1 MIGQTTKYVGTF
13 ETGEDSY
20 VYVEEHAA
28 PALTAMTAAPTGSAT
43 HRVEFGPF
51 DAATAQQTYSAL
63 CQKYPIG
70 MSTPMLA
77 SLDTALL

>member
-13 ETGEDSY
+13 ETDEGSY

-28 PALTAMTAAPTGSAT
+28 PALTAITAAPTGSAT
-43 HRVEFGPF
+43 HRIEFGPF

-63 CQKYPIG
+63 CRKYPVG

>member
-1 MIGQTTKYVGTF
+1 MVGQTTKYVGIF
-13 ETGEDSY
+13 EMGEDSC
-20 VYVEEHAA
+20 VYVEEHAT

-51 DAATAQQTYSAL
+51 DTATAHQTYSAL
-63 CQKYPIG
+63 CQKYPVG